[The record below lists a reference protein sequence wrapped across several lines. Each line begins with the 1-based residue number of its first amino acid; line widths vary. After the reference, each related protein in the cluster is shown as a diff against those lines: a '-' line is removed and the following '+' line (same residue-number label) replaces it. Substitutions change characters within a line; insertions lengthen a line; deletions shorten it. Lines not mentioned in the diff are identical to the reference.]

1 MVAPTWTY
9 LLFLILLI
17 AFGIPLSIID
27 VREHRLPNVLTG
39 SLLLSTLCLVTGSAI
54 TVHNHHRL
62 IESFVGALSLPTF
75 YILVSLMTKGG
86 VGIGDVK
93 LSISVGLISG
103 YFGWSVLWISTF
115 LAIATGAIFSI
126 LSMIIGKVSAKDA
139 IPFGPFILLG
149 QLLALLSLNLN

>member
-9 LLFLILLI
+9 LLFLTLLI
-17 AFGIPLSIID
+17 AFGIPLSIFD

-86 VGIGDVK
+86 IGIGDVK

-115 LAIATGAIFSI
+115 LAVATGAIFSI
-126 LSMIIGKVSAKDA
+126 SSMIIGKVSAKDA

-149 QLLALLSLNLN
+149 QFLALLSLHLN

>member
-1 MVAPTWTY
+1 MVAQTWTY
-9 LLFLILLI
+9 LLFLTLLI
-17 AFGIPLSIID
+17 AFGIPLSIFD

-86 VGIGDVK
+86 IGIGDVK

-115 LAIATGAIFSI
+115 LAVATGAIFSI
-126 LSMIIGKVSAKDA
+126 SSMIIGKVSAKDA

-149 QLLALLSLNLN
+149 QFLALLSLHLN

>member
-9 LLFLILLI
+9 LLFLTLLI

-39 SLLLSTLCLVTGSAI
+39 SLLLSTLCLVTGSTI

-75 YILVSLMTKGG
+75 YILVSLMTNGG

-115 LAIATGAIFSI
+115 LAVATGAIFSI
-126 LSMIIGKVSAKDA
+126 SSMIIGKVSAKDA

-149 QLLALLSLNLN
+149 QLLALLSLH